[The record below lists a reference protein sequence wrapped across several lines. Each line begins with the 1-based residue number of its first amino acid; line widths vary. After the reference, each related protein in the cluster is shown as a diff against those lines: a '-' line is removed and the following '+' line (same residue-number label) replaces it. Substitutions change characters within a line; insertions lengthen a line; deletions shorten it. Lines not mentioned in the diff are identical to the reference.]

1 MRVYLTFDVEIW
13 CNGWT
18 HLDAVFPASYERY
31 VYGRSAQGDY
41 ALPKTLE
48 ILDRH
53 GLRGVF
59 FIEPLFSAR
68 FGEEYLARVVAMV
81 REAGQEVQLHLHPEW
96 VDEIQPPILPDIP
109 GKRQHLAYYSL
120 EEQTLLIGR
129 ARRLLE
135 AAGADSVTAFRAG
148 SYRAN
153 CDTYTA
159 LRRNNILIDSSLN
172 ELHSRDVPELD
183 AQRPF
188 RQPFQVDGVTVLP
201 IGLFRDGLGKLRP
214 AQVGACGE
222 GELRAALL
230 DAAELG
236 WRDFVIVSHNFEM
249 LVPGKSAP
257 DPVVVKR
264 FDGLC
269 RCLAEQRGALVTAGF
284 NEMAREPQ
292 DAMAPPLDDGRLPR
306 AGRLR
311 TARRY
316 VEQAVR
322 RFQ

>member
-13 CNGWT
+13 CNGWSQ
-18 HLDAVFPASYERY
+18 LDAAFPASYERY

-48 ILDRH
+48 ILNRH
-53 GLRGVF
+53 GLKGVF

-68 FGEEYLARVVAMV
+68 FGEEYLARLVTMV

-120 EEQTLLIGR
+120 EEQTSLIGQ
-129 ARRLLE
+129 ARQLLE
-135 AAGADSVTAFRAG
+135 TAGADPVTAFRAG

-153 CDTYTA
+153 RDTYTA
-159 LRRNNILIDSSLN
+159 LHRNNLLIDSSLN
-172 ELHSRDVPELD
+172 ELHSCDVPDL
-183 AQRPF
+183 AGQRPF
-188 RQPFQVDGVTVLP
+188 RQPFPVDGVTVLP
-201 IGLFRDGLGKLRP
+201 IGLFRDGFGKLRP

-222 GELRAALL
+222 GELQAALL
-230 DAAELG
+230 DAASLG

-249 LVPGKSAP
+249 LVPGKSVP

-264 FDGLC
+264 FEGLC
-269 RCLAEQRGALVTAGF
+269 RFLAEQREGLVTAGF
-284 NEMAREPQ
+284 NELAGELQ
-292 DAMAPPLDDGRLPR
+292 AVVAPPPDDERLPK
-306 AGRLR
+306 AGRWQ

-316 VEQAVR
+316 GEQAVR
-322 RFQ
+322 RLW